1 MEIVDAILSFNP
13 YYRVACWEVSCETF
27 GIQNDTWSYT
37 TSCTWIQNSYSKC
50 ARQFLQ
56 NFKYLCYF
64 KPLSFSHIGCWKCE
78 KDFGMKPT
86 GE

>member
-13 YYRVACWEVSCETF
+13 YYRVECWEFSCETF

-37 TSCTWIQNSYSKC
+37 ALCTWLQNSYSKC

-56 NFKYLCYF
+56 NFKYLCCF
-64 KPLSFSHIGCWKCE
+64 KPLSFSCIGCWKCE
-78 KDFGMKPT
+78 NDFGMKPT